1 MIRFIS
7 WAYSKLL
14 GLFCFLIIVGCT
26 VCGYFFGAFAVS
38 DVLVKIGIKEV
49 PDEVVCGIIAAV
61 LCLIVSLIFV
71 IIVFG
76 FMAQV
81 VAINRKLSHI
91 EKSLDK

>member
-26 VCGYFFGAFAVS
+26 VCGYFRAFAVS
-38 DVLVKIGIKEV
+38 NFLVKIGIKEV

-61 LCLIVSLIFV
+61 LCLIISLIIV